1 MRDLSRFRNLADVHT
16 MSQDVQV
23 GTVLMLDPTKVRV
36 EKQVRRKFKNIEEMA
51 ESMKDDGQHQPIVVS
66 PLDSTTG
73 TYLLQKGERR
83 LRAALLIGGDFK
95 IAAIVDATVR
105 TKSKATSS
113 QLSENIHRENL
124 TPIEIAAGLVE
135 LREQLKEE
143 GKKGTGRDLAE
154 ACKKPES
161 WVSKHLALATL
172 PDELAALIEDDV
184 TSDSEVIHTLSKI
197 CELKPSLY
205 LQLVEQARSEAG
217 LSRQEVREQL
227 KIARGGSQPPSPQTP
242 PAQPAAGGN
251 VMPINPANQ
260 QPGGSPDQKRAD
272 EAGQGSRNPP
282 STGLQQDAADP
293 NLNGGSG
300 SDSEK
305 ISHAETFNGTGNQEI
320 PAVNGQNSG
329 KPNPPES
336 RKKLGKGEVREI
348 PHNQIVIQVR
358 VSTAKR
364 RFTGELLTNYICGE
378 GSKGMVSYLEG
389 SKQVK
394 GLFDL
399 DSIEIL
405 TMAQLAQIEDED
417 E

>member
-1 MRDLSRFRNLADVHT
+1 MRDLSRFKNLADVHT

-23 GTVLMLDPTKVRV
+23 GTVLMLDPKKVRV

-161 WVSKHLALATL
+161 WVSKHLALANL

-205 LQLVEQARSEAG
+205 LELVQQARSEAG

-227 KIARGGSQPPSPQTP
+227 KVARGGSQLPPKQTP
-242 PAQPAAGGN
+242 PAHPAAGN
-251 VMPINPANQ
+251 VTPIDPVNQ
-260 QPGGSPDQKRAD
+260 QPGGAKEQGAD
-272 EAGQGSRNPP
+272 GAGQGGVNPP
-282 STGLQQDAADP
+282 STGHQQDAGDP
-293 NLNGGSG
+293 NLDGGDG

-305 ISHAETFNGTGNQEI
+305 FSHAETLNGAGNLEAH
-320 PAVNGQNSG
+320 PGSGQATG
-329 KPNPPES
+329 KPHPQEP

-348 PHNQIVIQVR
+348 PHNQIVIHVR
-358 VSTAKR
+358 VSTAKK